1 MHMAATDHVLASDIS
16 DNTYKIYG
24 MMDIKTKQN
33 SDTAK
38 CGNSYKIESV
48 TISTNGHR
56 ELYFDVKWTGKELD
70 YYELRVFDKERN
82 CMECMPYARHEQRI
96 VVMDFNTELQSK
108 KVNSEIFHVEL
119 GVAEYSEAEE
129 LVKWEVLAAYEPIR
143 QDIYYESHFFRKNVI
158 ELR

>member
-1 MHMAATDHVLASDIS
+1 METNVKPGMAVA
-16 DNTYKIYG
+16 
-24 MMDIKTKQN
+24 
-33 SDTAK
+33 DT
-38 CGNSYKIESV
+38 GNGYRIESV
-48 TISTNGHR
+48 ELSTNGHR
-56 ELYFDVKWTGKELD
+56 ELYFDVKWSGKEPE

-108 KVNSEIFHVEL
+108 KVNSEIFYVEL
-119 GVAEYSEAEE
+119 GIAEYSVAEE

-158 ELR
+158 EFR

>member
-1 MHMAATDHVLASDIS
+1 MYNINKTNRVM
-16 DNTYKIYG
+16 NTR
-24 MMDIKTKQN
+24 TEQN

-38 CGNSYKIESV
+38 RGNGYRIESV
-48 TISTNGHR
+48 ELSTNGHR
-56 ELYFDVKWTGKELD
+56 ELYFDVKWSGEELD
-70 YYELRVFDKERN
+70 YYELRVFDREKN

-108 KVNSEIFHVEL
+108 KVNSEIFYVEL
-119 GVAEYSEAEE
+119 GIAEYSAAEE

-158 ELR
+158 EFR